1 MGASTAQ
8 QVEKLRRQAAD
19 LAKLLSAEARGSVTV
34 AQERATLRMIGVD
47 GLDRAGR
54 PLAAATV
61 ERFCGGDPNRLAGGL
76 LLPFAL
82 ASARHNLGPRELAM
96 EVAAGAIDLMAEADS
111 ADAGARAAAQAH
123 ASALLN
129 AAMARFDANRTA
141 ARVQREILG
150 SPREPWLGLALEAG
164 DARGANSEVRRLV
177 AGGIDV
183 VQVAV
188 PASWEYAQAQRAAPA
203 GALGEVAEEKSGRPR
218 HARAERAGR
227 AVRGRL
233 PLPSLPSLAHTGESM
248 PAGSQRGLAELR
260 RTADQ
265 AAAERGCYASLMT
278 VATAFAAPE
287 QAVVAAF
294 ERIDFVEADP
304 IREIVEHNVDPGR
317 ALADHAFAHRLQ
329 ARAGCGVVM
338 GAGPLTLGAELVSG
352 VPSDSATRAGRALA
366 LQALGVELALA
377 AGLPAQRLLLGAVPD
392 WIGGAG
398 ARSYLVQAWLRRT
411 LFAGHRLVIEMP
423 RADAAAGRSHAGW
436 TAPLVAALAG
446 APASLVIVEP
456 GSRAQE
462 SGAADLAAAAAAA
475 AALRAALGD
484 GELHGD
490 AHEIA
495 AQTLRAAGQTLERLA
510 GEGWAGVLGPAGADP
525 AGGRFGRSAVVARSE
540 EDAAEGH
547 LLDDLL
553 RAPA

>member
-1 MGASTAQ
+1 MSVLSDE
-8 QVEKLRRQAAD
+8 VELVRRRAAD
-19 LAKLLSAEARGSVTV
+19 LAARLSVEARGSATN

-61 ERFCGGDPNRLAGGL
+61 ERFCGATPDRLAGGI

-82 ASARHNLGPRELAM
+82 AVGKHDLAPRELALD
-96 EVAAGAIDLMAEADS
+96 VASGTIDLIAEAES
-111 ADAGARAAAQAH
+111 AEAEARAAAQVR
-123 ASALLN
+123 ASGLLN

-150 SPREPWLGLALEAG
+150 SPHEPWLGMALESR
-164 DARGANSEVRRLV
+164 DAHAASGEIRRLV
-177 AGGIDV
+177 GRGVDV

-188 PASWEYAQAQRAAPA
+188 PASWEYAEAQRAAGSGPESA
-203 GALGEVAEEKSGRPR
+203 GESDTRARGGR
-218 HARAERAGR
+218 HL
-227 AVRGRL
+227 RGRL
-233 PLPSLPSLAHTGESM
+233 PQLPRADRDSM

-265 AAAERGCYASLMT
+265 AAAERGSYASLMT
-278 VATAFAAPE
+278 VASAFAAPE

-294 ERIDFVEADP
+294 ERIDLVEADP
-304 IREIVEHNVDPGR
+304 IHEIVEHNVDPGR

-338 GAGPLTLGAELVSG
+338 GAGPLTLGAEILSG
-352 VPSDSATRAGRALA
+352 MPSDPATRAGRALA

-377 AGLPAQRLLLGAVPD
+377 GGLTAERLLLGAVPG
-392 WIGGAG
+392 WIGSGAG
-398 ARSYLVQAWLRRT
+398 ARTYLVQAWLRRAT
-411 LFAGHRLVIEMP
+411 FPGHRLVIEMP
-423 RADAAAGRSHAGW
+423 RGDSPSGRPRAGW

-446 APASLVIVEP
+446 APAALVIVES
-456 GSRAQE
+456 GARAAE

-475 AALRAALGD
+475 AATRAALGD

-490 AHEIA
+490 ALEVA
-495 AQTLRAAGQTLERLA
+495 AQTLRAAGQALERLA
-510 GEGWAGVLGPAGADP
+510 GEGWASVLGPAGSDLAT
-525 AGGRFGRSAVVARSE
+525 ARFGSSAVVARS
-540 EDAAEGH
+540 DGPASEGQ
-547 LLDDLL
+547 LLESLL
-553 RAPA
+553 